1 MTIETLKF
9 DLKDYEQTQA
19 FARLIQA
26 LNASGVP
33 WTLCKEKT
41 SVTITITNGY

>member
-26 LNASGVP
+26 LNTSGVP
-33 WTLCKEKT
+33 WTLCKEGT
-41 SVTITITNGY
+41 FVIINITNGY